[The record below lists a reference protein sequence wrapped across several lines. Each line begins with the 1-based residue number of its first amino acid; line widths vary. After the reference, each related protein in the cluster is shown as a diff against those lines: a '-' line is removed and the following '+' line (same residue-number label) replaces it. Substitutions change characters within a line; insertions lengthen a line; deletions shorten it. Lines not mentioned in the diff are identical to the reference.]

1 MKPDQSIMP
10 QRARVVVPP
19 RPKFT
24 AKRRLSIFMAHG
36 GRCGICGLKIHGD
49 DYDIEHRIARAIS
62 ANDADDNLYPAH
74 RGCHATKTT
83 QDRKDIAKAQRLAKE
98 TCTREPARKLK
109 SRGFGSIVR
118 GLDGK
123 IKLTKRAAR
132 LAADNDAGGTEK

>member
-1 MKPDQSIMP
+1 M
-10 QRARVVVPP
+10 
-19 RPKFT
+19 
-24 AKRRLSIFMAHG
+24 
-36 GRCGICGLKIHGD
+36 
-49 DYDIEHRIARAIS
+49 
-62 ANDADDNLYPAH
+62 NDAAKDAATIKSLDKSISDLYRELSDRAPKWTPTRERPTNPVIEEMKALL
-74 RGCHATKTT
+74 KSL
-83 QDRKDIAKAQRLAKE
+83 QESRKDIAKAQRLAKE